1 MHYGEII
8 WMLHEARINCRTTSD
23 RRLVQSRLEVIH
35 DLLADEVG
43 IVEISGFYE
52 GFVLVQKDK
61 KKQSSSR
68 KT

>member
-1 MHYGEII
+1 
-8 WMLHEARINCRTTSD
+8 MLHEARINGRTTSD
-23 RRLVQSRLEVIH
+23 RRLVQIRFEVIH

-61 KKQSSSR
+61 IKK
-68 KT
+68 

>member
-1 MHYGEII
+1 
-8 WMLHEARINCRTTSD
+8 MLHETRINCRTTSD
-23 RRLVQSRLEVIH
+23 RRLIQNRFEFIH

-61 KKQSSSR
+61 IKK
-68 KT
+68 